1 MSSNNKK
8 RVFSG
13 VQPTGSLHL
22 GNYLGAIKNF
32 VNLQND
38 FDCLYCIVDL
48 HAITVWQ
55 NPEDLRANI
64 LDVASAYL
72 ACGIDPT
79 KSTIFVQ
86 SAVPYHAE
94 LSWIFNCISR
104 VGWLNR
110 MTQFKEK
117 AGKNKEKVSSGLYTY
132 PNLMAADILLY
143 LADLVPVGDDQKQH
157 LELTRDIA
165 QKFNNDYSE
174 FGGKDFFP
182 IPEPLILEESSRV
195 MSLRDGTKKMSKS
208 ETSSMTRIELRDE
221 NDLIIKKISKAKT
234 DQFPIPESI
243 GELDNRPEVK
253 NLLNIFT
260 SLGEEPILNILNN
273 YSGKQFS
280 DLKNDLSDL
289 LINRL
294 SPIRQEL
301 IKIDNDEGFLREILN
316 DGTIKAREKSEK
328 NIKEIKKII
337 GLG

>member
-253 NLLNIFT
+253 NLLNIFS

-280 DLKNDLSDL
+280 DFKNDLSDL